1 MKNIKQ
7 NKQSSMSS
15 ELLDD
20 LLVINV
26 EKVNIADFKAD
37 NNIELWQ
44 KAKTRHPNQQQRKEY
59 KKQREIQ
66 DNSDTDSD
74 LSDTNILEDWMDD
87 YYDSQ

>member
-26 EKVNIADFKAD
+26 EKVNIADFKVD
-37 NNIELWQ
+37 NDIELWQ

>member
-37 NNIELWQ
+37 NNIELW
-44 KAKTRHPNQQQRKEY
+44 
-59 KKQREIQ
+59 
-66 DNSDTDSD
+66 
-74 LSDTNILEDWMDD
+74 
-87 YYDSQ
+87 